1 VSKKVRKINDQEDY
15 EDSKN
20 NAILDNN
27 VNNGDKNKIITK
39 KTSKFGKGFKML
51 MIKLLANNRT

>member
-27 VNNGDKNKIITK
+27 VNVNNGDKNKIISK
-39 KTSKFGKGFKML
+39 KISKFGKGFK
-51 MIKLLANNRT
+51 IPDDDKTIS